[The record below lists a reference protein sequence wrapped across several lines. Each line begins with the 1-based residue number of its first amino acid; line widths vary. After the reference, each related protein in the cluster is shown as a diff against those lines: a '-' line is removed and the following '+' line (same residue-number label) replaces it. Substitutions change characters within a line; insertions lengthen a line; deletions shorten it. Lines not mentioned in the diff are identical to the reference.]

1 MPVTTEKTEGFV
13 EYLYHSRKI
22 LKESSLAL
30 LATIITSVVAGL
42 FLGGFRHTLLLVP
55 GLIILIPGTISMR
68 GTILGAMG
76 SRLGSAYHLGLIKKI
91 SFSEKLV
98 RANAYATFILSTY
111 LSFILAIYAELFATI
126 FGVTSVSMFEMIAIS
141 FIGSTISMLAL
152 FAMSIGVAHE
162 STKHGW
168 DVDNIQA
175 PLVAS
180 FGDLITIPALFAT
193 VLLLPY
199 FRAHSIL
206 ISAAVMLLIGVSVGH
221 FIRTETMYEK
231 IVKQSILVLSFGA
244 ILSTIAGTFLQHQV
258 EQLVAVPV
266 LLVLLPAFVGEGGN
280 IGSIFASRIGTL
292 FNLGIIK
299 PKLGMKGE
307 MQREIAH
314 TYVFALVVYPI
325 IAIATYVLA
334 RATGLNSLGPVT
346 LVLIS
351 LAAGA
356 ILTTLITFLAFG
368 SSIVAYKHGID
379 PDNVLIPIVA
389 SAADFLGVACLFG
402 VLFILGIL

>member
-1 MPVTTEKTEGFV
+1 MPHTADIKEGFI

-30 LATIITSVVAGL
+30 FVTIITSVIAGL
-42 FLGGFRHTLLLVP
+42 FLGGFRHTLLLIP

-91 SFSEKLV
+91 SFSEKIV
-98 RANAYATFILSTY
+98 RSNAYSTFILSTY
-111 LSFILAIYAELFATI
+111 LSFILAIYAEIFSVI
-126 FGVTSVSMFEMIAIS
+126 FGVAAISMFEMIAIS

-152 FAMSIGVAHE
+152 FGMAMGVAYK

-199 FRAHSIL
+199 FRAYSL
-206 ISAAVMLLIGVSVGH
+206 YISAGVLLLIGATIRH
-221 FIRTETMYEK
+221 FIKTETMYEK
-231 IVKQSILVLSFGA
+231 IVKQSIIILSVGAVLSTA
-244 ILSTIAGTFLQHQV
+244 AGTILQHQIDL
-258 EQLVAVPV
+258 LVALPS

-280 IGSIFASRIGTL
+280 IGSIFASRLGTL
-292 FNLGIIK
+292 FNLGILK
-299 PKLGMKGE
+299 PKFEIKKE
-307 MQREIAH
+307 MQREITH
-314 TYVFALVVYPI
+314 SYIFALAVYPI
-325 IAIATYVLA
+325 IAITTYILA
-334 RATGLNSLGPVT
+334 RAVGMNSLGPLA

-351 LAAGA
+351 LGAGA
-356 ILTTLITFLAFG
+356 ILTTVITLITFG
-368 SSIVAYKHGID
+368 SSIIAYKHGID

-389 SAADFLGVACLFG
+389 SVADMFGVVCLF
-402 VLFILGIL
+402 VMLFILGIL